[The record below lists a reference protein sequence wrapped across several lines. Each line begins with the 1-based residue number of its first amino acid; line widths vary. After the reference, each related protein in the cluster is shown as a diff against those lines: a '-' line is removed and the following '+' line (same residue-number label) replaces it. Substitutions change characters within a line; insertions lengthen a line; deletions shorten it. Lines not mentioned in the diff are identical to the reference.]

1 LHGKLGNTWF
11 AWSFGANILGAEHA
25 TPTAFK
31 LGNTFGANDLSTE
44 LNELG
49 ATPFGAK

>member
-11 AWSFGANILGAEHA
+11 AWSFGANIFGAEHA
-25 TPTAFK
+25 TPAASK
-31 LGNTFGANDLSTE
+31 LGNTFGGNDLSTE

-49 ATPFGAK
+49 ATPFDAE